1 MVSDP
6 KHVNKTVKKRRTL
19 HFLLI
24 LLILLFLYVLYTAYV
39 IWSYGQQTGPAQ
51 AEAAIVLGA
60 AVTEGKPSPVL
71 KGRIDHALML
81 YDAGSVEKLI
91 FTGGSGSEG
100 EISEAEAAQK
110 YAISNG
116 VNSED
121 ILIETTST
129 ITEENLY
136 NAKIIAEQ
144 AGISSFLIVSDP
156 LHMKRAMLMAED
168 LEMRASPSPAVNSA
182 YKSWKTKLPF
192 LLREMFFY
200 IGYQAVSP
208 FR

>member
-156 LHMKRAMLMAED
+156 LHMRRAMLMAED
-168 LEMRASPSPAVNSA
+168 LEMRAYPSPAVNSA